1 MSFAKLFALLVCSVV
16 CSLSFC
22 ILFMLFSIAGK
33 VSQWK
38 DRFTAE
44 QNEYFD
50 KLFEEKMEYCD
61 LVKDYRQK
69 GGATH

>member
-1 MSFAKLFALLVCSVV
+1 
-16 CSLSFC
+16 
-22 ILFMLFSIAGK
+22 MLFSIAGK

-61 LVKDYRQK
+61 LVKGYRQK